1 MNSLHVTKNF
11 SHNIVS
17 VTLVANVYSTCYL
30 ENIPIIKIV
39 AFKHLCDAVLRVI
52 LLPWSGCT

>member
-17 VTLVANVYSTCYL
+17 ITLVDKEYSTCYL
-30 ENIPIIKIV
+30 ENIPIIKST
-39 AFKHLCDAVLRVI
+39 AFKRFCVAVLRVI
-52 LLPWSGCT
+52 L